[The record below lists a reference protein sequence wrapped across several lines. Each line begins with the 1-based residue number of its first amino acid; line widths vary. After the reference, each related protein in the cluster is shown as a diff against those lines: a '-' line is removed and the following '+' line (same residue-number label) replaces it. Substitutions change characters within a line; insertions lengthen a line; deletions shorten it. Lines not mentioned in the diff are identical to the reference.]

1 MKAIHHKDTKNTK
14 EYEEERIAFPPSYS
28 FVFFVSLW

>member
-1 MKAIHHKDTKNTK
+1 MIHHKDTKETQRK
-14 EYEEERIAFPPSYS
+14 TEEFLNSSILCVS